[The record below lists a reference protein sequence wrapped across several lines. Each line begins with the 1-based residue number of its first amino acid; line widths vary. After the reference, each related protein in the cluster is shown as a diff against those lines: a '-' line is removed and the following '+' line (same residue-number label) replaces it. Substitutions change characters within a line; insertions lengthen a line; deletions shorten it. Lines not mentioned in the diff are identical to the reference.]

1 MFILLLLGNSRAS
14 NMVNARQDNV
24 SLTSSSDYLSKAI
37 LHRDKKQYY
46 WLLILTQGTCYEN
59 LTIFQTYK
67 MNNEWIKFSCL
78 AENILTTLNPCT
90 IRLSL
95 FYRQPFKNTGILN
108 YDRFIQDFAER
119 SIATVFVCR
128 TGAKRFKEG
137 RIFYKF
143 EIFTTPRTAC
153 LSTYK
158 YFCPPN
164 LCSGIRD
171 VSQPFTEKEKIDY
184 PRKN

>member
-1 MFILLLLGNSRAS
+1 M
-14 NMVNARQDNV
+14 
-24 SLTSSSDYLSKAI
+24 
-37 LHRDKKQYY
+37 
-46 WLLILTQGTCYEN
+46 TQGTCYEN

-78 AENILTTLNPCT
+78 AENILTKLNPCT
-90 IRLSL
+90 IRLSI

-143 EIFTTPRTAC
+143 EI
-153 LSTYK
+153 
-158 YFCPPN
+158 
-164 LCSGIRD
+164 
-171 VSQPFTEKEKIDY
+171 SQPHARLVCLPTNIFVLQISALGSGMFLNLLQKRKRSIIHGKTSFFAFPIKTSPSRRKSTNWKQQTEPYTHTEGKDRLSVICLVY
-184 PRKN
+184 

>member
-1 MFILLLLGNSRAS
+1 MNKIQLFGREHFNKTESMYDS
-14 NMVNARQDNV
+14 PE
-24 SLTSSSDYLSKAI
+24 LTV
-37 LHRDKKQYY
+37 
-46 WLLILTQGTCYEN
+46 
-59 LTIFQTYK
+59 
-67 MNNEWIKFSCL
+67 
-78 AENILTTLNPCT
+78 
-90 IRLSL
+90 

-184 PRKN
+184 PRKK